1 MLSCIC
7 RWRYKSNTKLFY
19 VINRI
24 ALAFPQKACLEIIW
38 SFSYVVNIKQAV
50 AFRSNQTKTEIGSL
64 FADYDLGWSGRS
76 NEDDPSPKYL
86 PPTLGSGDNEAKLKN
101 HRRMNIDLEPAR
113 RGLPAQHRK

>member
-1 MLSCIC
+1 MIC
-7 RWRYKSNTKLFY
+7 QCHRITEILKSEELTFHELKL
-19 VINRI
+19 
-24 ALAFPQKACLEIIW
+24 
-38 SFSYVVNIKQAV
+38 VVNIKQAV